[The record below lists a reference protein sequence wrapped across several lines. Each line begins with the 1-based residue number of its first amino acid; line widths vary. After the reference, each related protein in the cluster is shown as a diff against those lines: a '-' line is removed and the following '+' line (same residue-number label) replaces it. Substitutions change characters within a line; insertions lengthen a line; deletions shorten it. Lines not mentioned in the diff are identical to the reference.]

1 MNSEDRPN
9 PDALLAKIERE
20 DAKAKRGRLKIFFGA
35 AAGVGK
41 TYAMLE
47 AARER
52 RTEGVDVV
60 IGWVE
65 THGREETAALVEGFE
80 LLTPREVHYRGV
92 TLREFDLDGALQRR
106 PTLIL
111 VDELAHSNVHGSRHA
126 KRWQDVDELLEA
138 GVNVYSTLNVQHL
151 ESLNDDLG
159 QISGIHVRETVP
171 DTVFESADEIGLVD
185 LPPDELLN
193 RLKEGKVYL
202 PDQAKRAAKHFFR
215 KGNLI
220 ALREL
225 ALRQATQ
232 RVDAQMQDYREDH
245 AIRDVWQVVERV
257 LVCIGPTPLAEQLIR
272 AGKRFAA
279 ALRAEWIVVYVE
291 TPELQRLPA
300 ERRDAILRMLKLAE
314 ELGAETVTL
323 ASSDMSACIIEFAR
337 ERNITKIVMGKPSRR
352 GWRLWLMGSVV
363 DTIITKAHNINVYLL
378 GSPYLQGEK
387 WRPASEGALFRQ
399 KSLPGLKEIPAKASW
414 SQYRGYVWSVVI
426 TGMSTLIAHSMS
438 SRFDLANI
446 VIVYL
451 LGVVFVA
458 VRFGKGPSLLAS
470 ALGVITFDFLFVKP
484 YYSLTVSDAQYIVTF
499 LGMVVVAFMTSHLMD
514 RVRYQAKVAGHR
526 ERRSSM
532 LYMLSKELADS
543 QTIQDSMRIANRYFM
558 KEFGGPSVILMA
570 DENGRVKH
578 PKERPLSDALRNAD
592 LGVAQWVYD
601 HHEPAG
607 KGTNT
612 LSGTKAVYFPMAFT
626 SQVMGVLAIEPANL
640 RRVFLPEQKKLLET
654 IMGLVMQTVQRHR
667 LSEQARST
675 LIEIESERLRNSL
688 LTSISH
694 DLRTPLATIVGSAST
709 LAENSEN
716 LKEGDRHE
724 LSQGIYEEAQRMT
737 KLVSNILDMAK
748 LDAGAISLQRDWHMI
763 EEIIGTVL
771 IRLAKQLEGRPVNL
785 TITPKHPAMIHVD
798 PVLLEQVLVNLLE
811 NAIRYTPSQTPIDIT
826 AERTAF
832 TFSVSVAD
840 RGPGIPRGKEKE
852 IFDKFVRGS
861 PEGAQSGTGLGLA
874 ICKAIIEAHG
884 GWIEARN
891 RATGGAEFSFRLT
904 MPENPPSL
912 AET

>member
-1 MNSEDRPN
+1 MTAEDRPN
-9 PDALLAKIERE
+9 PDALLARIERE
-20 DAKAKRGRLKIFFGA
+20 DARARRGKLKIFFGA

-52 RTEGVDVV
+52 RTEGIDVV

-65 THGREETAALVEGFE
+65 THGREETAVLVEGFE
-80 LLTPREVHYRGV
+80 LLPPREVNYKGV
-92 TLREFDLDGALQRR
+92 VLREFDLDGALHRH
-106 PTLIL
+106 PVLIL
-111 VDELAHSNVHGSRHA
+111 VDELAHTNAKGSRHS

-138 GVNVYSTLNVQHL
+138 GINVYSTLNVQHL
-151 ESLNDDLG
+151 ESLNDDVG

-171 DTVFESADEIGLVD
+171 DTVFELADEIGLVD

-202 PDQAKRAAKHFFR
+202 PEQAKRAASHFFR

-225 ALRQATQ
+225 ALRQVTQ

-279 ALRAEWIVVYVE
+279 ALRAEWVVVYVE

-300 ERRDAILRMLKLAE
+300 ERRDAVLRILKLAE
-314 ELGAETVTL
+314 GLGAETVTL
-323 ASSDMSACIIEFAR
+323 ASSDMSASIIEFAK

-363 DTIITKAHNINVYLL
+363 DTIINKAHNINVYLL
-378 GSPYLQGEK
+378 GSPQRQREK
-387 WRPASEGALFRQ
+387 WRPANEGALFRQ
-399 KSLPGLKEIPAKASW
+399 KSLPGLKEVPVKAQW
-414 SQYRGYVWSVVI
+414 SQYRGYFWSVMI
-426 TGMSTLIAHSMS
+426 TGMNSLIAHSMS

-451 LGVVFVA
+451 LGVVLIA
-458 VRFGKGPSLLAS
+458 ARFGKGPSILAS
-470 ALGVITFDFLFVKP
+470 GLGVAVFDFLFVQP
-484 YYSLTVSDAQYIVTF
+484 YYSFTVSDAQYLVNF

-526 ERRSSM
+526 ERRSTM
-532 LYMLSKELADS
+532 LYLLSKELADS
-543 QTIQDSMRIANRYFM
+543 QDVVDSLRIANRYFI
-558 KEFGGPSVILMA
+558 KEFGGPTVILMA
-570 DENGRVKH
+570 DESGRVRY
-578 PKERPLSDALRNAD
+578 PKEQPSSDALRSAD

-612 LSGTKAVYFPMAFT
+612 LSGTKAVYFPMALT
-626 SQVMGVLAIEPANL
+626 DQVMGVLAIEPANL
-640 RRVFLPEQKKLLET
+640 RRVFLPEQRKLLET

-667 LSEQARST
+667 LSEQARLT

-709 LAENSEN
+709 LAENGEN
-716 LKEGDRHE
+716 
-724 LSQGIYEEAQRMT
+724 
-737 KLVSNILDMAK
+737 
-748 LDAGAISLQRDWHMI
+748 
-763 EEIIGTVL
+763 IG
-771 IRLAKQLEGRPVNL
+771 
-785 TITPKHPAMIHVD
+785 
-798 PVLLEQVLVNLLE
+798 
-811 NAIRYTPSQTPIDIT
+811 
-826 AERTAF
+826 
-832 TFSVSVAD
+832 
-840 RGPGIPRGKEKE
+840 
-852 IFDKFVRGS
+852 
-861 PEGAQSGTGLGLA
+861 
-874 ICKAIIEAHG
+874 
-884 GWIEARN
+884 
-891 RATGGAEFSFRLT
+891 
-904 MPENPPSL
+904 
-912 AET
+912 